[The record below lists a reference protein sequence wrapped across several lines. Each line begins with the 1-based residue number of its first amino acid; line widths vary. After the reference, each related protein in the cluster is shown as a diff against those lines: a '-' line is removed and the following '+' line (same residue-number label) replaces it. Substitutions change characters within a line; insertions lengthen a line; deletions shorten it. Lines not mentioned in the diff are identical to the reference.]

1 MNKHS
6 LDVAFAKIWL
16 SKHSAFGKI
25 CLTKHGAFGKIFIKP
40 LKYQGKLHSATI
52 EQIKHKFII
61 QERAQNPHV

>member
-1 MNKHS
+1 M
-6 LDVAFAKIWL
+6 
-16 SKHSAFGKI
+16 
-25 CLTKHGAFGKIFIKP
+25 TKHGAFGKIFIKP